1 MKTAT
6 LWTQGNYNGA
16 EISAPAIACI
26 YRNLKFGTAWNAHT
40 WSVALPKLKKD
51 GTPGAGLGKVQG
63 YTDGLLLL
71 NPVACYKG
79 DKLRAQ
85 VAQSRKREVFAWF
98 RGLCKPSGFRHE
110 LGLRRGRRI
119 GMNVKAYGEV
129 SFCYADDR
137 TACPER
143 MAALLFTSEG
153 LFEAVRAQR

>member
-1 MKTAT
+1 MNSLPLSTKT
-6 LWTQGNYNGA
+6 GA
-16 EISAPAIACI
+16 ERAAPAIACV
-26 YRNLKFGTAWNAHT
+26 YRNLLRGKAWNDHT

-51 GTPGAGLGKVQG
+51 GTPGAGLGIVQG
-63 YTDGLLLL
+63 YTEDLLML

-85 VAQSRKREVFAWF
+85 VKRTRSRQVFAWF
-98 RGLCKPSGFRHE
+98 RGTCRPSVMRHE
-110 LGLRRGRRI
+110 LGLRRGRRV

-129 SFCYADDR
+129 AFCYADDR
-137 TACPER
+137 TPCPER